1 VLARFGAGR
10 HSWLLLSLIVPVLA
24 IAQANFT
31 YSDSKGDLAIRA
43 RDGQG
48 ELVADGYKFDL
59 QGSVQISSR
68 SRRVTIQ
75 AARVQARVGR
85 TQGAQSPNEL
95 KSATASGGV
104 KVIQS
109 APGKT
114 STLQSNSATY
124 TAQGSGASVQ
134 ATGLVKIVNSDQS
147 KRETLT
153 ATGSKGSA
161 VLNSNSARGIDR
173 ASLEGP
179 VKVTIIQ
186 FGPAGS
192 QVVFTGG
199 RMTLAGNTITL
210 DKNVKASGSGASR
223 FGNLSNVDSVTVY
236 LNDKGE
242 MSRFSFKSGGP
253 K

>member
-1 VLARFGAGR
+1 
-10 HSWLLLSLIVPVLA
+10 LIIPAVA
-24 IAQANFT
+24 FAQANFT

-48 ELVADGYKFDL
+48 ELVEDGYRFDL
-59 QGSVQISSR
+59 RGSVQISSR

-85 TQGAQSPNEL
+85 TKGAQSPNEL

-104 KVIQS
+104 KLVQT

-134 ATGLVKIVNSDQS
+134 ASGLVKIVNADQS

-161 VLNSNSARGIDR
+161 LLNPSSTRGIDR
-173 ASLEGP
+173 ATLEGP
-179 VKVTIIQ
+179 VKVTIVQ
-186 FGPAGS
+186 SGPSGS

-199 RMTLAGNTITL
+199 RMTLAGNTVTL
-210 DKNVKASGSGASR
+210 EKNVKATGSGASR

-236 LNDKGE
+236 LNEKGE
-242 MSRFSFKSGGP
+242 MSRFSFKSGGS